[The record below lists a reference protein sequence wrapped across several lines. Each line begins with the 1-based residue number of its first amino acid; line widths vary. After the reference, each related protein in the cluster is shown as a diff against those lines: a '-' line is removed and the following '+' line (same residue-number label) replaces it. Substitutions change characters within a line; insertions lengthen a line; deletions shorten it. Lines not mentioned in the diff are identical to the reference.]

1 MRAIASWATPSPPP
15 ACGGS
20 EAENKFVYLKW
31 GLQSS
36 LIPCPREV
44 PSGGEEFWYDIFAL
58 SPDREHQL
66 RVLCS
71 KDLPRCGR
79 AEPQV
84 QCAGMGVGLKWPEVE
99 TSDTKDTPDKFRFS
113 RFSPEKRIT
122 IVNTLKGGGCALTN
136 QQKPKRRLTM

>member
-58 SPDREHQL
+58 SPDREHEL

-71 KDLPRCGR
+71 KDLLRCVR

-84 QCAGMGVGLKWPEVE
+84 QCAGMGVGL
-99 TSDTKDTPDKFRFS
+99 DTAEDPRAQIQCTPRAYCPSTESVWTRDG
-113 RFSPEKRIT
+113 PLT
-122 IVNTLKGGGCALTN
+122 GGA
-136 QQKPKRRLTM
+136 PH